1 MCVCVCVCVV
11 CVCVCVCVCAYMCV
25 RASVYV
31 CRVWVYVGVLR
42 CPETMDYRF
51 THSVPGSYTFINI
64 MLQEKVRKSSHISTA
79 FKRMF

>member
-1 MCVCVCVCVV
+1 MFVV
-11 CVCVCVCVCAYMCV
+11 CVCVCVRICVCV
-25 RASVYV
+25 PV
-31 CRVWVYVGVLR
+31 CMFVVCGCMWVYVDVLR

-64 MLQEKVRKSSHISTA
+64 MLQNKVRKSSHISTA